1 MNKKVE
7 EAWNN
12 AHINR
17 GKNPDVYWRD
27 DYGNTIFKSSYGKQS
42 DMGWEVDHRHP
53 VSKGGTDSPKNL
65 QAVQWKENRIKS
77 DKYPYK
83 G

>member
-12 AHINR
+12 AHKIR
-17 GKNPDVYWRD
+17 GKNPEVYRRD

-42 DMGWEVDHRHP
+42 DMGWEVDHRQIH
-53 VSKGGTDSPKNL
+53 L
-65 QAVQWKENRIKS
+65 RICKQYNG
-77 DKYPYK
+77 KK
-83 G
+83 IE

>member
-12 AHINR
+12 AHKIR
-17 GKNPDVYWRD
+17 GKNPEVYRRD

-65 QAVQWKENRIKS
+65 QAVQCKENRIKS
-77 DKYPYK
+77 DKDPYK

>member
-12 AHINR
+12 AHKIR
-17 GKNPDVYWRD
+17 GKNPEVYRRD

-42 DMGWEVDHRHP
+42 DMGCEVDHRHP

>member
-12 AHINR
+12 AHKIR
-17 GKNPDVYWRD
+17 GKNPEVYRRD

-42 DMGWEVDHRHP
+42 DMGWELIID
-53 VSKGGTDSPKNL
+53 TL
-65 QAVQWKENRIKS
+65 YQKEEQIRLRICKQYNG
-77 DKYPYK
+77 KK
-83 G
+83 IE